1 MCLRKRRGKWGERQ
15 TEGKKQKEQDSVRE
29 SRENEED
36 EAWQWSG
43 TQQGKK
49 RDMGNKG
56 MRSEK
61 CERLKKSCKA
71 LRCACGYEVCF

>member
-1 MCLRKRRGKWGERQ
+1 MGGRDREEEKN
-15 TEGKKQKEQDSVRE
+15 TEGK
-29 SRENEED
+29 NEAD
-36 EAWQWSG
+36 DGQQWSG